1 MCGCLEQMPTVSR
14 SDCTQ
19 TSHRYKYDFRYSL
32 DENNDPV
39 FEASVKSREVY
50 FDACDGET
58 NNDLASK
65 YEQMVQNGHIQES
78 EDFDDI
84 IVGEDN
90 CAEKM
95 EEFLED
101 KGFTKV

>member
-14 SDCTQ
+14 ADCTQ
-19 TSHRYKYDFRYSL
+19 TSHKYKYDFSYSV
-32 DENNDPV
+32 DENGGPV
-39 FEASVKSREVY
+39 FDAIVKSREVK
-50 FDACDGET
+50 FNECDGET

-65 YEQMVQNGHIQES
+65 YEQMVQNGQIQES
-78 EDFDDI
+78 EGFGDI
-84 IVGEDN
+84 IVGDD
-90 CAEKM
+90 CTGKM